1 MQLLT
6 DYFQSL
12 ELVQAGVPR
21 ETADY
26 FFQKDCLYT
35 NTKKRYEPAFPYV
48 PCWSIGALW
57 EILHERAPKKVYAFD
72 TGLSTR
78 ELVEA
83 IVNSICKMMNDA
95 DLSKDKAEV
104 RQ

>member
-1 MQLLT
+1 MKLLT

-12 ELVQAGVPR
+12 ELVKAGVPR
-21 ETADY
+21 DTADY
-26 FFQKDCLYT
+26 FFQKDCKYN

-57 EILHERAPKKVYAFD
+57 EFLHGQAPDRVFSFD
-72 TGLSTR
+72 TEMSSSG
-78 ELVEA
+78 LVEA
-83 IVNSICKMMNDA
+83 LVTATCNMMKDA
-95 DLSKDKAEV
+95 DLSKDKAEI